1 VVYARASLAWSKKVL
16 DTRRNGLSPSF
27 RSRYSTYSGI
37 AFVRRPNST
46 CNPPFRTT
54 PLAFLLH
61 LLLRWDNQIV
71 VGTVYCS
78 DVDEWYEPFEV
89 IN

>member
-1 VVYARASLAWSKKVL
+1 MDSLLLFARGILRIQASL
-16 DTRRNGLSPSF
+16 SF
-27 RSRYSTYSGI
+27 AALI
-37 AFVRRPNST
+37 Q
-46 CNPPFRTT
+46 
-54 PLAFLLH
+54 LAIHRFAQPRLPFLLH

-89 IN
+89 VN